1 MARFA
6 SVVLDA
12 DSTLAGIEGIDWLA
26 ERRSK
31 AVAEESATLT
41 AQAME
46 GGRPIDTIYAARLAK
61 VRPSREMIAGLGA
74 AYIRAVAPGA
84 MDCVAALRAADVRVV
99 IVSGGLRQAL
109 LPLARQLGVAAAD
122 VHAVDLLFDEAGE
135 YARLADDQPLATQ
148 AGKEAMVRMLRLP
161 APVLAVGDGATD
173 AAMRP
178 AVDAFAAYVGFVR
191 REAVVRVADHVL
203 DSFAALTA
211 LVLP

>member
-31 AVAEESATLT
+31 DVAKESAELT

-46 GGRPIDTIYAARLAK
+46 GLRPIDAIYATRLAK
-61 VRPSREMIAGLGA
+61 VRPSRAMMAALGA
-74 AYIRAVAPGA
+74 AYIRAMAPGA
-84 MDCVAALRAADVRVV
+84 AECVAALREADVRVV

-109 LPLARQLGVAAAD
+109 LPLARRLGVAAAD
-122 VHAVDLLFDEAGE
+122 VHAVEITFDEAGE
-135 YARLADDQPLATQ
+135 YAGLPDGQPLATQ
-148 AGKEAMVRMLRLP
+148 AGKDAVVRSLAL
-161 APVLAVGDGATD
+161 AGPVLAVGDGATD

-178 AVDAFAAYVGFVR
+178 AVDAFAAFVGFVR
-191 REAVVRVADHVL
+191 RAAVVSAADHVL
-203 DSFAALTA
+203 NSFDDLRT